1 MIVNLNEAI
10 EAAEFSGLSH
20 LDPALIE
27 YNSEG
32 PTQVVVTTI
41 KYCAW
46 TAKKRHKDK
55 LDNMYLLMT
64 TTYLI
69 TLLRVD

>member
-41 KYCAW
+41 KYCA
-46 TAKKRHKDK
+46 
-55 LDNMYLLMT
+55 
-64 TTYLI
+64 
-69 TLLRVD
+69 